1 MLRTG
6 LVALLTFIGCAG
18 PSRPLLILT
27 PQKSYPELL
36 EEYRSCTGKG
46 SIDTSGPI
54 RGILS
59 FTYKSQRDS
68 TFFQFTDALG
78 RKALLMWITPNTVT
92 ARNLIDNKQ
101 YGYDQ
106 IMDFFPFLKIME
118 PSDITEFLW
127 GVEPDYKEK
136 FKSVDPS
143 ITQHIVL
150 EFSSEKM
157 GEEPRALVAAKFQDK
172 ESNQTVRVKIRNRN
186 RTTDYVNLKK
196 VWKLLQY

>member
-6 LVALLTFIGCAG
+6 LVALLTFMGCAG
-18 PSRPLLILT
+18 PSRQLLILT

-54 RGILS
+54 RGNLS

-68 TFFQFTDALG
+68 TYFQFTDALG
-78 RKALLMWITPNTVT
+78 RKVLLM
-92 ARNLIDNKQ
+92 
-101 YGYDQ
+101 
-106 IMDFFPFLKIME
+106 
-118 PSDITEFLW
+118 W

-136 FKSVDPS
+136 FKSVDHS

-186 RTTDYVNLKK
+186 RNTDHVNLKK